1 MKRLLFLTFLL
12 SVVIAQSFDIN
23 GNLKVTGA
31 IEFSDGSEQST
42 SINTIIPA
50 GMIMPYA
57 GMMIPDGWLLCNGIN
72 IERTAYESLF
82 NAIGE
87 TYGSGDGVS
96 TFTLPDY
103 RGRFLLGLDNM
114 GDSSADIT
122 TNENADIL
130 GGYDGEESHTLSIDE
145 MPTHNH
151 TETVRTTSNS
161 GSGNNHGGSKIGGT
175 STVETSNAGGSQPI
189 NILPPFIT
197 VNYLIK
203 Y

>member
-1 MKRLLFLTFLL
+1 
-12 SVVIAQSFDIN
+12 
-23 GNLKVTGA
+23 
-31 IEFSDGSEQST
+31 
-42 SINTIIPA
+42 
-50 GMIMPYA
+50 
-57 GMMIPDGWLLCNGIN
+57 MIPDGWLLCNGIN

-151 TETVRTTSNS
+151 TETVRTTSSS
-161 GSGNNHGGSKIGGT
+161 GSSNNHGGSKIGGT
-175 STVETSNAGGSQPI
+175 NTVETSNAGSSQPI